1 MGRSRKRQRSLSAVS
16 LSNECLDVSAIKF
29 GGRMSKYLVT
39 GGAGFIGSALVRRLL
54 EQKHEVRVV
63 DNFTTGTRRNLAG
76 LEGAFE
82 LVEGDLYDPN
92 IARRCVE
99 GVDFVLHQGAIPSV
113 TRSIENPIGS
123 HRANVDAT
131 LNLLDAARGTK
142 VKRFVFASSSSVYGE
157 AEELPKIETMP
168 ERPVSP
174 YALNKLAAEK
184 YCILFHRFYGLPTVC
199 LRYFNVFG
207 PRQDP
212 NSPYSGVISCFVA
225 AALKGERPR
234 VYGDG
239 EQSRDFT
246 YVDNVVEANLS
257 ACRARGVEGKVFNL
271 GGGGTSHVKRA
282 TGGGGANRRALPR
295 TCLSLSA
302 RRRRSAFSGQHRA
315 GSPAFGLRA
324 ARRLGRRTFNDRR
337 MVPPGRPSKDG

>member
-1 MGRSRKRQRSLSAVS
+1 
-16 LSNECLDVSAIKF
+16 
-29 GGRMSKYLVT
+29 MSKYLVT

-63 DNFTTGTRRNLAG
+63 DNFSTGTRENLAG

-82 LVEGDLYDPN
+82 LVEGDLYDSDV
-92 IARRCVE
+92 ARGCVE
-99 GVDFVLHQGAIPSV
+99 GVDFILHQGAIPSV
-113 TRSIENPIGS
+113 PRSIEDPVGS

-131 LNLLDAARGTK
+131 VNLLDAARGTK
-142 VKRFVFASSSSVYGE
+142 IKRFVFASSSSIYGE
-157 AEELPKIETMP
+157 SEELPKIETMP
-168 ERPVSP
+168 EKPVSP

-184 YCILFHRFYGLPTVC
+184 YCILFHRFYGIPTVC

-212 NSPYSGVISCFVA
+212 NSPYSAVISCFIA

-246 YVDNVVEANLS
+246 YVDNVVEANLL
-257 ACRARGVEGKVFNL
+257 ACQARGVEGKVFNL
-271 GGGGTSHVKRA
+271 GMGERHTLNELLEVVGRIVG
-282 TGGGGANRRALPR
+282 LP
-295 TCLSLSA
+295 LEPVYLPP
-302 RRRRSAFSGQHRA
+302 RA
-315 GSPAFGLRA
+315 GDVRHSMASIGQARLHLGYEPRVGWKKGLSMTVEWFRQEGLRRTGDA
-324 ARRLGRRTFNDRR
+324 SVESSGREPSEMLAQAR
-337 MVPPGRPSKDG
+337 S